1 MKLFF
6 SIFVL
11 LKHLIRGVLPSKPIF
26 IFHISLIL
34 LKMKSNSS
42 STLDYSS
49 KSSSKELFLLSALDD
64 LNKDSLDA
72 LLNNDFDEDY
82 LDNGAFK
89 ALREKYFPF
98 LIPLPC

>member
-11 LKHLIRGVLPSKPIF
+11 LKHLIRGFLPSKPIF
-26 IFHISLIL
+26 IFHILLIL
-34 LKMKSNSS
+34 LKMKANSS

-49 KSSSKELFLLSALDD
+49 KSSSEELFLLSALDD